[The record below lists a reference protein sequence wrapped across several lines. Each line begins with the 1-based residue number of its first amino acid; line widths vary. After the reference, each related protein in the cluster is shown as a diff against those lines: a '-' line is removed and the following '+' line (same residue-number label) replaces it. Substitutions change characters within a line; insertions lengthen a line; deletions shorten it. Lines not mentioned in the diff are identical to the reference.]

1 MAYLLALD
9 TATRH
14 TGLALLQDGDLLAE
28 LNWRSHDSQTTELAP
43 RLSQLLAWHGVALPG
58 VAAIAVSLGPGS
70 FTGVR
75 IALSVAKGIAVAQ
88 GTPLV
93 GVSTLD
99 ATALPFLHAADSV
112 AAVVQAGRGRVC
124 WALYAKWPPEPTASE
139 ELGWTPLQLG
149 DWQGWRTAFHLSEP
163 QGLAQQVSRPT
174 LFVGELTPALTEAL
188 TAALGPRA
196 LLPTAVA
203 VGRRVAALGY
213 LGWLRWQAGDVD
225 DPASLSPIYLREP

>member
-9 TATRH
+9 TATRY
-14 TGLALLQDGDLLAE
+14 TGLALLAEGDLLAE
-28 LNWRSHDSQTTELAP
+28 LNWRSHDSQTTELTP
-43 RLSQLLAWHGVALPG
+43 RLSQLLAWHGLAPAD

-99 ATALPFLHAADSV
+99 ATAYPFLRAAGSV

-124 WALYAKWPPEPTASE
+124 WALYADRPPEPPAPE
-139 ELGWTPLQLG
+139 VGWAPLRLGG
-149 DWQGWRTAFHLSEP
+149 WQGWRTAFHLSDP
-163 QGLAQQVSRPT
+163 QGLAQQVTRPT
-174 LFVGELTPALTEAL
+174 LFVGELTPALVETWVGPQAL
-188 TAALGPRA
+188 MSE
-196 LLPTAVA
+196 AVA
-203 VGRRVAALGY
+203 SGRRAAVLGY

>member
-28 LNWRSHDSQTTELAP
+28 LNWRSHDSQTTELTP
-43 RLSQLLAWHGVALPG
+43 RLHELLTWHGVALPD

-99 ATALPFLHAADSV
+99 ATALPFLRAAESV

-124 WALYAKWPPEPTASE
+124 WALYAEQPPPTAPE
-139 ELGWTPLQLG
+139 VVGWAPLRLG

-163 QGLAQQVSRPT
+163 HGLAQQVSGPT
-174 LFVGELTPALTEAL
+174 LFVGELTPALTDAL
-188 TAALGPRA
+188 TAALGHRA
-196 LLPTAVA
+196 LLPAAVA
-203 VGRRVAALGY
+203 VGRRAAALGY